1 MPLTKPPNS
10 SAPATIEINNS
21 QKFGSYWEKYF
32 QEQNQYINNKV
43 PEIYIGTAAPTT
55 TPRKVGDIFVDTST
69 PNVYISR
76 GTSSSSD
83 WKLV

>member
-1 MPLTKPPNS
+1 MPLAKPPNS
-10 SAPATIEINNS
+10 AASATEEVNS
-21 QKFGSYWEKYF
+21 VSRFSSYWMKWF
-32 QEQNQYINNKV
+32 LDLQDFIFRKT
-43 PEIYIGTAAPTT
+43 PEVDRGTAAPTT

-69 PNVYISR
+69 PNVYIAK